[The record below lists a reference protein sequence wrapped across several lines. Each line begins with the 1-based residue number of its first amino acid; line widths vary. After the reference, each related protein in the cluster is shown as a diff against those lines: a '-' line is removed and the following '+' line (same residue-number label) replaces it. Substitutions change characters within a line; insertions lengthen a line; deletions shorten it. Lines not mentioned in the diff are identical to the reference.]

1 MELIYFDRIAA
12 IVPKQ
17 AVVVSFL
24 SLSGY
29 KRMGS
34 NRLTI
39 IAFSI
44 NYAVEDSTAN
54 INDPHAS
61 LKIYEDAN
69 TDSGNRIQV
78 PPHLDPALYPCPN
91 YANKGNVKRQFCGNC
106 GSPILSKS
114 PKYPGMSIFKAM
126 LFEELAPP
134 SKEVFTGSRV
144 GFVKPIEGAEQA

>member
-1 MELIYFDRIAA
+1 MPFKGVCNCGNI
-12 IVPKQ
+12 Q
-17 AVVVSFL
+17 VSL
-24 SLSGY
+24 DQQPENTLVCHCRNCTKAG
-29 KRMGS
+29 GGP
-34 NRLTI
+34 
-39 IAFSI
+39 FSI

-61 LKIYEDAN
+61 LKIYKDAN
-69 TDSGNRIQV
+69 TDSGNRIQ
-78 PPHLDPALYPCPN
+78 
-91 YANKGNVKRQFCGNC
+91 RQFCGNC